1 MERIQTGKT
10 ELRKV
15 FSETLRQLMENDPNT
30 VYLEADLGGA
40 IGTAKLLKEKPEQ
53 AIDIG
58 IMEANMIGVAA
69 GMSVKGKIPFVH
81 SFGTFATRRCADQVF
96 LSGCYNKA
104 NVKIIGSD
112 PGVSAEANGGTHMP
126 LEDIAVFRAFPEM
139 KIFDVAEPSL
149 LAFVLES
156 AAKNYGMTYIRFP
169 RKLNKTYYAADQKFE
184 IGKGVVLAEGTDVT
198 LVASGI
204 EVFEAIS
211 AAEKLAAMSIS
222 AEVIDMFTIKPLDE
236 ELIIKSAKKTG
247 AVVTA
252 ENHNIIGGLG
262 SAVAETLG
270 EHFPAPIRRIGSRD
284 HFGEVGSQSF
294 LMEKFHMTA
303 DDIVQ
308 AAVQLTAEKKTA
320 TIGRSAL

>member
-1 MERIQTGKT
+1 
-10 ELRKV
+10 
-15 FSETLRQLMENDPNT
+15 MENDPNT

-156 AAKNYGMTYIRFP
+156 AAKDYGMTYIRFP
-169 RKLNKTYYAADQKFE
+169 RKLKKTYYAADQKFE

-198 LVASGI
+198 IVASGI

-222 AEVIDMFTIKPLDE
+222 AEVIDMFNIKPLDE

-308 AAVQLTAEKKTA
+308 AAIQLTAEKKTA
-320 TIGRSAL
+320 TIGRPAL